1 MLYICK
7 QITAVSDYMD
17 LNLTP
22 FSAPFDGEN
31 LWREVWTVKLYISS
45 IQLYPPSSSM
55 FELNMRNSGNNLY
68 KIQNISEE
76 DGG

>member
-1 MLYICK
+1 
-7 QITAVSDYMD
+7 MD

-45 IQLYPPSSSM
+45 IQLYPPLFPV
-55 FELNMRNSGNNLY
+55 FELDMKNSGKNLY
-68 KIQNISEE
+68 KIQNISE
-76 DGG
+76 DNGG